1 MWYAGERH
9 GQQGQGGLRNR
20 MREVKSVQDQI
31 RKGFQEEKRKTK
43 HDLKELIVLKCISE
57 RTVRKR

>member
-1 MWYAGERH
+1 MWYAGERP

-31 RKGFQEEKRKTK
+31 RKGFQGKKEKQNM
-43 HDLKELIVLKCISE
+43 I
-57 RTVRKR
+57 